1 MRNALSYLTAAL
13 IFTSTALAQNLGTLQ
28 GEALDALNLRPL
40 TGWEVDVIQGDFQI
54 ETKVDATGKFSF
66 EKLPTGLYNVRAKS
80 PKGQIQTLHE
90 VQVRSTK
97 PTFVSLFVVLSNFM
111 M

>member
-97 PTFVSLFVVLSNFM
+97 QTFVSLFVERIT
-111 M
+111 